1 MGSRLDATFF
11 KDLRLSASFYYA
23 NTYNQTFDPKIS
35 ASFGYSKFYVQ
46 TGYVRNMGME
56 GMLSYGHRW
65 NEFGWNS
72 NFTFSWNKNKIIEL
86 VKDFHHPETGK
97 ILNIPRA

>member
-1 MGSRLDATFF
+1 MPILITKPST
-11 KDLRLSASFYYA
+11 
-23 NTYNQTFDPKIS
+23 PKYPLP
-35 ASFGYSKFYVQ
+35 FGYSKFYVQ

-72 NFTFSWNKNKIIEL
+72 NFTFSWNK
-86 VKDFHHPETGK
+86 T
-97 ILNIPRA
+97 RS

>member
-1 MGSRLDATFF
+1 
-11 KDLRLSASFYYA
+11 
-23 NTYNQTFDPKIS
+23 
-35 ASFGYSKFYVQ
+35 
-46 TGYVRNMGME
+46 MGME

-97 ILNIPRA
+97 ILNIPELEMNGLGYSRFILKEGGTWATSTLKPTLYVMTKVILRWTPMVLWPKMPT